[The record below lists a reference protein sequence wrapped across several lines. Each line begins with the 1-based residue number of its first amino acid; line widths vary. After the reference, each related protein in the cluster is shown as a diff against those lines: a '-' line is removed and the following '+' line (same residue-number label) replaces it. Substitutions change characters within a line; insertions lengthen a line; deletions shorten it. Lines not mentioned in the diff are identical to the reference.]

1 MNDTT
6 YVGLTLLSREDARVL
21 LADLPLHSNAAVP
34 TTWYSWAQNEQH
46 VQHFMSMPRRD
57 EVEACL
63 LAGAQVIFA
72 EQSVENDLVHLWII
86 FPTVQ
91 GKWAAQLDPDACRA
105 AALQGWQ
112 PRAATPS
119 QLSMMT
125 LPLRLHLSAAAHLT
139 LELGWATATLSVIEA
154 LLLADHLRCAGAG
167 HRLDELTPTPVF
179 SNGILIT
186 LEGHNQT
193 EVWLS
198 THQATCVA
206 QHLERLAKPAMGKRR
221 VNTRHIDVSLPH
233 QPVRMSSCLGWFG
246 RFFKHI

>member
-6 YVGLTLLSREDARVL
+6 SIGLTLLSREDARVL

-34 TTWYSWAQNEQH
+34 TTWRSWAQHEQH
-46 VQHFMSMPRRD
+46 VQHFMPMPRRD

-63 LAGAQVIFA
+63 SAGAQVIFA
-72 EQSVENDLVHLWII
+72 EQSAENDLMHLWII
-86 FPTVQ
+86 FPTVK
-91 GKWAAQLDPDACRA
+91 GKWAAQLDPEACRA
-105 AALQGWQ
+105 AALQWLQ

-125 LPLRLHLSAAAHLT
+125 LPLSLHLSASADIT
-139 LELGWATATLSVIEA
+139 LELGFATATLSVIEA

-167 HRLDELTPTPVF
+167 HMLDELTPAGVF
-179 SNGILIT
+179 SNGTVIT
-186 LEGHNQT
+186 LEGHNQR

-206 QHLERLAKPAMGKRR
+206 QHLERLAKPAMGKQR
-221 VNTRHIDVSLPH
+221 VNARHIDVALPH
-233 QPVRMSSCLGWFG
+233 QPVRTSPRLGWFG
-246 RFFKHI
+246 RFLKHS